1 MFMNEQSSPPLA
13 ASLDEP
19 SPSIMCFH
27 YVMMSSKVSV
37 HYAKNKNTPPAHIYT
52 KEKVFSNLNQVFIFI
67 LYIIIKYMYTHWN
80 INIFNSTKCNNI
92 LC

>member
-1 MFMNEQSSPPLA
+1 MNEQTSPLSM

-27 YVMMSSKVSV
+27 YIMISSKVSV

-52 KEKVFSNLNQVFIFI
+52 KEKVFSNLDRAFT
-67 LYIIIKYMYTHWN
+67 LYIIIKYMYTH
-80 INIFNSTKCNNI
+80 
-92 LC
+92 